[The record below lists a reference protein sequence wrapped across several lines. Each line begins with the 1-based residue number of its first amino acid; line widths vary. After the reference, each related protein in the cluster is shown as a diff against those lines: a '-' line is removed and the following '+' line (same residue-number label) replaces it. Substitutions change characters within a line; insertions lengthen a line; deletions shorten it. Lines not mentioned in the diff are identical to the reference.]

1 MRLPALTL
9 FLLFIIW
16 TTIKRKKAE
25 RNDQK
30 KIDSFWE
37 REYAANQVIKKDIS
51 HLDYIKIPLDSL
63 PLNHSSDE
71 TLSVFE
77 KNITALESEPVL
89 NLSDM
94 TNTDLKLNYGVANL
108 EFLSKCDQNFVTLTK
123 TLYEWGQALYDLH
136 YVEDAVTVLEY
147 GIQCETDISGHYTLL
162 ASIYQERGED
172 FKIQNLILAA
182 EKTHTLMKDSIIKKL
197 KSL

>member
-9 FLLFIIW
+9 FLIFIIW

-25 RNDQK
+25 KIEQK
-30 KIDSFWE
+30 NIDSFWE
-37 REYAANQVIKKDIS
+37 REYAANQVLKKDIS
-51 HLDYIKIPLDSL
+51 HLNYIKIPLDTL

-71 TLSVFE
+71 TLSPFE
-77 KNITALESEPVL
+77 EKISELASEPIL
-89 NLSDM
+89 NLSGM

-108 EFLSKCDQNFVTLTK
+108 DFLSKCDQNFVTLTK
-123 TLYEWGQALYDLH
+123 TLYAWGQALYDLDH
-136 YVEDAVTVLEY
+136 MEDAVTVLEY